1 MGTKFRLLAF
11 GLIGLMF
18 FACSEK
24 PKTKTSSGEFDAE
37 AIALNKRAVQLMR
50 TNKLDSAEILLDK
63 AIKADETY
71 YVAYA
76 NKATLYINK
85 TAYSKALKEL
95 EQALEINPKLPES
108 WLMAGM
114 LSERIGDATKAN
126 KYYQK
131 SVDEFDKILSASE
144 PNAITTPNRV
154 SRAMALILMGKEQE
168 GREEMTKLKQENP
181 ENMAIEEMSK
191 IDKKDFVKNFFY

>member
-11 GLIGLMF
+11 GLVGLMF

-24 PKTKTSSGEFDAE
+24 PKTKTNSGEFDAE
-37 AIALNKRAVQLMR
+37 AVALNKRAVVLMSA
-50 TNKLDSAEILLDK
+50 NKLDSALILLDK
-63 AIKADETY
+63 AIKTDKTY
-71 YVAYA
+71 FVAHT
-76 NKATLYINK
+76 NKATLYINR
-85 TAYSKALKEL
+85 ADYNNARKEL
-95 EQALEINPKLPES
+95 ELALEINPDMPES

-114 LSERIGDATKAN
+114 LSERIGDTIKAN

-131 SVDEFDKILSASE
+131 SVEAFDKTLSNSQE
-144 PNAITTPNRV
+144 NNKIVPTRM

-168 GREEMTKLKQENP
+168 GREEMAKLKQENP
-181 ENMAIEEMSK
+181 QNMAIDELSK